1 MLKSWLKRLLINIL
15 ILNTIFI
22 GYPSFVLAAP
32 INTMT
37 VIQMDERETQ
47 IDRIRSAMARD
58 EVRSALLG
66 MGVNPADAELRI
78 DALTDQELVMLN
90 EQMDQLPAGG
100 SLLGV
105 LGVVLVVL
113 IVLELLGVTNVFTKL

>member
-22 GYPSFVLAAP
+22 GFPSFVFASP

-37 VIQMDERETQ
+37 VIQMDEREMHL
-47 IDRIRSAMARD
+47 DRIRSAMARD
-58 EVRSALLG
+58 EVRSALIG
-66 MGVNPADAELRI
+66 MGVNPMEAELRL

-90 EQMDQLPAGG
+90 EQMDEMPAGG

-113 IVLELLGVTNVFTKL
+113 IVLELLGVTNVFTKF